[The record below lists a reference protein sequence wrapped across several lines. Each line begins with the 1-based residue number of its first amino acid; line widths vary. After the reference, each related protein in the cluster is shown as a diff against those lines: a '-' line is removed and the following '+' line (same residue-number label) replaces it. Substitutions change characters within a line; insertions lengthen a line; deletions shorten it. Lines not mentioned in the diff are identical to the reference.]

1 MTAVQ
6 PGTAAKAGAKPAGRR
21 TETVGRGVAPEFV
34 VSPALLDAVSPSGA
48 SGGVVLGSG
57 PQGEP
62 LTVSLLRA
70 TPTRVV
76 VVGGLYLARQVALR
90 AMATGAW
97 VVVATGRPAAWQ
109 VLGKAAG
116 TDLEGRPVPL
126 VQVRRLAPVELPRAS
141 EDGPLLVVHDGG
153 AVPQELFP
161 PRSPWQ
167 TTMYVLPYLHPQ
179 AAVTAN
185 SADLVLLQR
194 LPVGQA
200 QLAARIWR
208 LPPHLMQQLTA
219 LKDDGMVALG
229 HNLWLPMRLVTTQ
242 SEQQILG
249 PVRRGD

>member
-1 MTAVQ
+1 VSAS
-6 PGTAAKAGAKPAGRR
+6 RSR
-21 TETVGRGVAPEFV
+21 LTETASRGVAPEFV
-34 VSPALLDAVSPSGA
+34 VPPELLDAVSPSGA
-48 SGGVVLGSG
+48 SGGMVLGSG

-62 LTVSLLRA
+62 LTVSALRS

-109 VLGKAAG
+109 VLAKAAG
-116 TDLEGRPVPL
+116 IGPDGRPVPL
-126 VQVRRLAPVELPRAS
+126 VQIRRLAPVELPRAS

-179 AAVTAN
+179 AAATAN
-185 SADLVLLQR
+185 AADLVLLQR

-208 LPPHLMQQLTA
+208 LPPPLVQQLTA
-219 LKDDGMVALG
+219 LKDDGVVALG
-229 HNLWLPMRLVTTQ
+229 PNLWLPMRLVTTQ
-242 SEQQILG
+242 REQQILG

>member
-1 MTAVQ
+1 MLETA
-6 PGTAAKAGAKPAGRR
+6 
-21 TETVGRGVAPEFV
+21 GRGVAPEFV
-34 VSPALLDAVSPSGA
+34 VSPAMLDAVSPSGA
-48 SGGVVLGSG
+48 SGGMVLGSG
-57 PQGEP
+57 PKGEP
-62 LTVSLLRA
+62 LTVSALRPL
-70 TPTRVV
+70 PTRVV

-97 VVVATGRPAAWQ
+97 VVIATGRPDAWS

-116 TDLEGRPVPL
+116 TGADGRPIPL
-126 VQVRRLAPVELPRAS
+126 VQVRRLAPVELPRAT
-141 EDGPLLVVHDGG
+141 EDAPLLVVHDGG

-179 AAVTAN
+179 AAATAN
-185 SADLVLLQR
+185 AADLVLLQR

-208 LPPHLMQQLTA
+208 LPPPLVQQLTT
-219 LKDDGMVALG
+219 LKDDGLVALG
-229 HNLWLPMRLVTTQ
+229 PNMWLPMRLVTTQ
-242 SEQQILG
+242 REQQILG

>member
-1 MTAVQ
+1 MSRSRLTE
-6 PGTAAKAGAKPAGRR
+6 AA
-21 TETVGRGVAPEFV
+21 TRGVAPEFV
-34 VSPALLDAVSPSGA
+34 VSPAMLDAVSPSGA
-48 SGGVVLGSG
+48 SGGMVLGSG
-57 PQGEP
+57 PNGEP
-62 LTVSLLRA
+62 LTVSVLRS

-76 VVGGLYLARQVALR
+76 VVGGLYLGRQLALR

-97 VVVATGRPAAWQ
+97 VIVATGRPAAWQ

-116 TDLEGRPVPL
+116 TGADGRPVPL

-167 TTMYVLPYLHPQ
+167 TTLYVLPYLHPQ
-179 AAVTAN
+179 ASGTAN
-185 SADLVLLQR
+185 AADLVLLQR

-208 LPPHLMQQLTA
+208 LPPPMMQQLTTLA
-219 LKDDGMVALG
+219 DDGVVALG
-229 HNLWLPMRLVTTQ
+229 RNLWLPMRLVTTQ
-242 SEQQILG
+242 REQQILG